1 MLIDD
6 AQLLVSTE
14 WLAGRHDVKVLDASW
29 YLPADKRNC
38 SAEYALRHIPG
49 AQFFDIDDI
58 SDSTSTLPHMAPPV
72 EKFVSRMQ
80 ALGIGNNDQ
89 IVVYDSAG
97 LYSAARVWWLFR
109 LMGLP
114 QIAVLDGGLPK
125 WLAEGREV
133 ESVICPILPSHLTA
147 QLNDQYLKNLESVQ
161 SGSAQIVDARGAA
174 RFLGEEKETRP
185 GVRQGHIP
193 GSKNVPYKAML
204 EVDGTMKPAAA
215 IQSAFEKAE
224 VDLTRPIV
232 TTCGSGVTAAIL
244 SFGLARIGHNDNAL
258 YDGSWAEWGS
268 RLDLP
273 VETG

>member
-58 SDSTSTLPHMAPPV
+58 SDLTSTLPHMVPPV

-125 WLAEGREV
+125 WLA
-133 ESVICPILPSHLTA
+133 
-147 QLNDQYLKNLESVQ
+147 
-161 SGSAQIVDARGAA
+161 
-174 RFLGEEKETRP
+174 
-185 GVRQGHIP
+185 
-193 GSKNVPYKAML
+193 
-204 EVDGTMKPAAA
+204 
-215 IQSAFEKAE
+215 
-224 VDLTRPIV
+224 
-232 TTCGSGVTAAIL
+232 
-244 SFGLARIGHNDNAL
+244 
-258 YDGSWAEWGS
+258 
-268 RLDLP
+268 
-273 VETG
+273 